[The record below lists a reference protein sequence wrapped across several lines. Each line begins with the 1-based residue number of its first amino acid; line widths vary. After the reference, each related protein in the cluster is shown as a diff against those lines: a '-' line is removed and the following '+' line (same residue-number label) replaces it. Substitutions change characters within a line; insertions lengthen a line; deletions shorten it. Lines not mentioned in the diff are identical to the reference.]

1 MRVFAAMLCL
11 SAMSAHA
18 VPVSGQGTWE
28 TTLQARDIDH
38 DGVVDAYYDT
48 AKNITWLADANY
60 AGTTGYA
67 DGSSTY
73 PPGIVGAMNPWDAAT
88 WASNLDVNG
97 VTGWRLPRALNYA
110 PDGCAS
116 FPGIGAGNYCTFTPG
131 AGVNELHDLFA
142 ITLGNGTGL
151 PLNTGGFIN
160 AWLGET
166 EYATES
172 VYDGPQMSSS
182 FPSAGITYVPGLEI
196 ISVESFSDYAWA
208 VHDGDIAAVPEP
220 ETYALM
226 LAGLGI
232 LGFVARRRRAA

>member
-11 SAMSAHA
+11 GAMSAHA

-67 DGSSTY
+67 DGTGTY
-73 PPGIVGAMNPWDAAT
+73 PPGVVGAMNPWDAVT
-88 WASNLDVNG
+88 WASNLDVHG

-116 FPGIGAGNYCTFTPG
+116 FPGIGAGTYCTFTPG

-142 ITLGNGTGL
+142 ITLGNDAGL
-151 PLNTGGFIN
+151 PLNTGGFLN
-160 AWLGET
+160 AWLTET
-166 EYATES
+166 EYVTES
-172 VYDGPQMSSS
+172 IYDGAQMSPSFSS
-182 FPSAGITYVPGLEI
+182 ASISYVPGTEI
-196 ISVESFSDYAWA
+196 IAVESFSDYAWA

-226 LAGLGI
+226 LAGLGV
-232 LGFVARRRRAA
+232 LGLIARRRRAA